1 MPSFPSI
8 RVELCWGGVPGS
20 PSLPGSVSCPCYQTA
35 AVGNTL
41 LNSQLLYSSPSQIP
55 ALFSP
60 GLFLLKISRTGGSQ
74 KQPQKKKKNEILVDA
89 EIGISV
95 SWVVR
100 GRNKTWMQMSF
111 SHRPWETCSLLPSE
125 IHIFIPA
132 ISVLFPQTALNHCQC
147 SAPAG
152 VCERSISQWGVG
164 GWLCIW
170 LYISR
175 SFNISTAL
183 TPHVLASPSCP
194 LERDCL
200 ADSPK
205 TKCAKWTW
213 QIPGWLHMARSNLH
227 VPGIPQLP
235 SPY

>member
-1 MPSFPSI
+1 MESQALLPFQEVYLALAI
-8 RVELCWGGVPGS
+8 RLQPWVTLFLTASYFIPLL
-20 PSLPGSVSCPCYQTA
+20 PKSLPFFPQD
-35 AVGNTL
+35 
-41 LNSQLLYSSPSQIP
+41 
-55 ALFSP
+55 FF
-60 GLFLLKISRTGGSQ
+60 FLRSLAQEDHKTNL
-74 KQPQKKKKNEILVDA
+74 KKKKNGILVDA

-213 QIPGWLHMARSNLH
+213 QIPGWLHMARSDLH

>member
-1 MPSFPSI
+1 MPF
-8 RVELCWGGVPGS
+8 
-20 PSLPGSVSCPCYQTA
+20 
-35 AVGNTL
+35 
-41 LNSQLLYSSPSQIP
+41 
-55 ALFSP
+55 FSP
-60 GLFLLKISRTGGSQ
+60 GPFFLKISRTGGSQ
-74 KQPQKKKKNEILVDA
+74 NQPQKKKKKKKGILVDA

-95 SWVVR
+95 SWVVQ

-111 SHRPWETCSLLPSE
+111 IHRPWETCSLLPSE

-132 ISVLFPQTALNHCQC
+132 ISVLSPQTALNHCQC

-152 VCERSISQWGVG
+152 VCERSISQWGAG

-213 QIPGWLHMARSNLH
+213 QIPGWLHMARPNLH
-227 VPGIPQLP
+227 VPGISQLL